1 MTHLPITGTSN
12 AIDCGLLL
20 VAWAVIGMHAKRLGL
35 QVVDT
40 VYYMRKYFLY
50 FAIFNAFMS
59 LPCLFVFLQPSLF
72 PAAMGWGYAIAN
84 VFLIISLSYLSRME
98 FKMSPSW
105 AKYERT
111 AMYAWMAVN
120 VLLTILNIMLVA
132 LKNQPTFS
140 NVNGITQFHIPGFM
154 NPILGLVS
162 LSAYLPGIILFTTA
176 AIRERQ
182 NRTRSILLA
191 SGMLLIM
198 ISGPLHAAAGT
209 WQVFMTAD
217 IVNVLSLGLLAS
229 GILYRSDPTPA
240 PVSPAAPSSKQAV

>member
-20 VAWAVIGMHAKRLGL
+20 VAWVVIGMHAKRLGL

-98 FKMSPSW
+98 FK
-105 AKYERT
+105 
-111 AMYAWMAVN
+111 
-120 VLLTILNIMLVA
+120 
-132 LKNQPTFS
+132 
-140 NVNGITQFHIPGFM
+140 
-154 NPILGLVS
+154 
-162 LSAYLPGIILFTTA
+162 
-176 AIRERQ
+176 
-182 NRTRSILLA
+182 
-191 SGMLLIM
+191 
-198 ISGPLHAAAGT
+198 
-209 WQVFMTAD
+209 
-217 IVNVLSLGLLAS
+217 
-229 GILYRSDPTPA
+229 
-240 PVSPAAPSSKQAV
+240 